1 MVSHHATLAYLCL
14 LLCVMRTAGIH
25 FQLTLMRLMGYDP
38 YFRKYDKAERI
49 ALLGIE
55 KAVDVHTVC
64 ALLKVQHF
72 CVVDPAQVEALAEGM
87 YKAQKGHKP
96 YVTVPKDKALGWL
109 QSLKASVYICVSYLL
124 WRKDRHTNA

>member
-1 MVSHHATLAYLCL
+1 MVSHQVALAFLCL
-14 LLCVMRTAGIH
+14 LLWVMHTGLY

-49 ALLGIE
+49 TLLGIE

-87 YKAQKGHKP
+87 YKAQKGLKQH
-96 YVTVPKDKALGWL
+96 VTVPKDKALGWL
-109 QSLKASVYICVSYLL
+109 QSLKASVYMCVTYLL
-124 WRKDRHTNA
+124 CRKL